1 MYFTF
6 VILLYFSNCVQFTSC
21 FVVCT
26 VHRAALQVVCL
37 PFRAKPCYAKVPA
50 PTGSEEVPI
59 AFKFLAQ
66 PAGAVQVPKSF
77 SQRCRE
83 FLAATSLCKSSFSAE
98 SSNTWKSH
106 SQRILHS
113 LTMSVLLLMLMMMMR
128 MMRQN
133 DEDMSVGTG
142 GGGGTDRSNLRL
154 SEPLSVAMT
163 LSLQHCKVYSIQCIY
178 WTNLHR
184 TACSI
189 RCYDPP
195 LSSTAC
201 TLCAV
206 VQICIVHIHY
216 CDGCS

>member
-66 PAGAVQVPKSF
+66 PGGAVQVRKSF

-113 LTMSVLLLMLMMMMR
+113 LTMSVLLMMMMMMMMR
-128 MMRQN
+128 MMSQS

-201 TLCAV
+201 TY
-206 VQICIVHIHY
+206 IVCCCTDMHRTHTLL
-216 CDGCS
+216 